1 MEKIPLQEIT
11 PERHPELFEK
21 VGIESEQIE
30 ISAIEKISF
39 WAIVWQQF
47 KKNKSGMF
55 GLCCII
61 TLVLLAIFAPAITL
75 DKPFYCSI
83 QDEGTYFPW
92 LKSLFDRNFF
102 ENGVD
107 IFFNLL
113 MLLMP
118 LYLLA
123 FYIVRKKM
131 GKAFYLY
138 IVKIF
143 LCFIFTHL
151 VLFGIVNFAC
161 CYGIEPSY
169 YNALMQK
176 IGITPLFQIDH
187 AGIDFSDNAP
197 VPEALRAEL
206 LRKKYDLS
214 ENAVFK
220 VIELNKAWE
229 IQEQGLSKYSLK
241 LQGDKLNLYQNV
253 LQSQG
258 KTFSYL
264 FPPRRYG
271 YRETDITEMN
281 PRPPSQKFP
290 LGTSREGHDLVSRML
305 YGTRISLTIGVVAVS
320 IYIAI
325 GIILGASAGF
335 FGGKVDLCISRFIEI
350 MICFPS
356 FFLILTLAA
365 FVDKP
370 SIFHIMIIIGI
381 THWTTVA
388 RLVRGEFLRLRGID
402 YVQAAIALGLNKSRI
417 IFSHVLPNALGPV
430 LVTATFG
437 VAASILT
444 ESTLSFLGLGD
455 PSAPSWG
462 VILSQGRAL
471 GKMWLILTPG
481 LAIFFIVSVF
491 NLVGEG
497 LRDALDPK
505 LRQ

>member
-11 PERHPELFEK
+11 PQKYPDLFEK

-30 ISAIEKISF
+30 ISAIEKVSF
-39 WAIVWQQF
+39 WTIVWQQF
-47 KKNKSGMF
+47 RKNKTGMF
-55 GLCCII
+55 GLYCI
-61 TLVLLAIFAPAITL
+61 TLLVLLAIFAPAITL

-83 QDEGTYFPW
+83 QDEGIYFPW
-92 LKSLFDRNFF
+92 FKSLFDRNFF

-113 MLLMP
+113 MLLTP

-123 FYIVRKKM
+123 FHLIRKKM
-131 GKAFYLY
+131 GKAFYLH

-143 LCFIFTHL
+143 LCFVLVHL
-151 VLFGIVNFAC
+151 VLFGIVNFGYR
-161 CYGIEPSY
+161 YGIEPSY
-169 YNALMQK
+169 YNELMQK
-176 IGITPLFQIDH
+176 TGITPLFQIDH
-187 AGIDFSDNAP
+187 AEIAFTDNVP
-197 VPEALRAEL
+197 VPDALRAEL
-206 LRKKYDLS
+206 LRKKYPLS

-220 VIELNKAWE
+220 VLEMNKAWE
-229 IQEQGLSKYSLK
+229 IQEAQKSKYSLR
-241 LQGDKLNLYQNV
+241 LQGDKLNVYQNI
-253 LQSQG
+253 LQSKG
-258 KTFSYL
+258 KSFSYL
-264 FPPRRYG
+264 FPFRRYG

-281 PRPPSQKFP
+281 PRPPSNQFP
-290 LGTSREGHDLVSRML
+290 LGTNREGHDLIARML

-320 IYIAI
+320 IYITI

-370 SIFHIMIIIGI
+370 SIFHIMIIIGV

-437 VAASILT
+437 VASSILT

-462 VILSQGRAL
+462 VILSQGRVL